1 VFQTVIY
8 LKKRI
13 SAEPDLTK
21 RDIPPSMIRMRM
33 DTLRGLYRW
42 LDDRVRGLSRV
53 SYAVLVGFVSAVGV
67 FAVRLLLPG
76 DGSFGPVVMG
86 LTMAV
91 VYYAFDP
98 NNES

>member
-1 VFQTVIY
+1 
-8 LKKRI
+8 
-13 SAEPDLTK
+13 
-21 RDIPPSMIRMRM
+21 M
-33 DTLRGLYRW
+33 DTLRGLYQR

-53 SYAVLVGFVSAVGV
+53 SYALLVGLVSAMGV

-76 DGSFGPVVMG
+76 DGSFGPVMMG

-98 NNES
+98 NNAS